1 MVALLAAWS
10 AMEETSL
17 YGALEE
23 KSAEAAKGASR
34 ALESGLQAAGKA
46 TADAG
51 AKAGAMAMEA
61 GDGVKQLATGKK
73 ASEAA

>member
-23 KSAEAAKGASR
+23 KSAEAAKGANVAPSI
-34 ALESGLQAAGKA
+34 AAR
-46 TADAG
+46 
-51 AKAGAMAMEA
+51 
-61 GDGVKQLATGKK
+61 
-73 ASEAA
+73 